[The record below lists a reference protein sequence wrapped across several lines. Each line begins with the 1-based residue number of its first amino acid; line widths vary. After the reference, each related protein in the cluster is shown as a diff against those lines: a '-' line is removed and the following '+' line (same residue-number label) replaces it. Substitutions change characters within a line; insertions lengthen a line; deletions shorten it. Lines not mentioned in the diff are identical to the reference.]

1 MEGHPL
7 PNSGMS
13 RRGPGGNSGLWGI
26 LGSSLTR
33 PRCTS
38 QVDSQRLCSHCPLTL
53 EHDPQP
59 QLVSP
64 HSMSTV
70 NEVSASLSPGTE
82 LAQGEDTKA
91 RRQSL
96 SSGWRLTGK
105 SVKQTHKKI
114 QNDELDNKQWSSP
127 QAIKRGSSWSAA
139 LGVTVPEMWPC
150 VMKTSMVKKPL
161 PPPPH
166 FSVFWEVACSPG
178 LDTMGQFTLY
188 HNSP

>member
-13 RRGPGGNSGLWGI
+13 WRGPGRNGGLWGI

-33 PRCTS
+33 PLCTS
-38 QVDSQRLCSHCPLTL
+38 QIDLPRLCSHCPLTL

-114 QNDELDNKQWSSP
+114 QNDEWDNKQWSSP
-127 QAIKRGSSWSAA
+127 QAIKRGSSWFR
-139 LGVTVPEMWPC
+139 LGLWGWQFLKCDHVSWKQQWSRSPF
-150 VMKTSMVKKPL
+150 L
-161 PPPPH
+161 PHPT
-166 FSVFWEVACSPG
+166 FLCSG
-178 LDTMGQFTLY
+178 KWLVLLA
-188 HNSP
+188 